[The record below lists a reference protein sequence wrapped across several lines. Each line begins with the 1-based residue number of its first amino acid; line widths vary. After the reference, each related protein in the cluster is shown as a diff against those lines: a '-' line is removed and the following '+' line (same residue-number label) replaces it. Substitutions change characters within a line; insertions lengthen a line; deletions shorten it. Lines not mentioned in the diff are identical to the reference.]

1 MISRLA
7 SVKWA
12 IFGVLKSIFD
22 DENQLP
28 VSSLREE
35 LQQ

>member
-12 IFGVLKSIFD
+12 IFGVPKFNFD

-28 VSSLREE
+28 VSLLREE
-35 LQQ
+35 LLI